1 MHRLS
6 GPGHRKPGEVRAPP
20 RSCPPR
26 PQPGGGHHTPSQ
38 GQRGGARGDLK
49 RGRQVR
55 ERPGWDVQAPE
66 PEPALRC
73 DDGGPSVGKSE
84 RGSRGS
90 AQVPAR
96 GQGTGRD
103 GRRRGPA
110 SPPVPFGRRPGR
122 PPASSFLPGL
132 AASALPVIG
141 IFPPSLQTCG
151 VTGARGQE
159 SRIPVCRTGSGF
171 SLGEKED
178 KPATR
183 LPPGHGT
190 GRRQRATAAGAG
202 SLLPS
207 DFYKRTSQCWFYV
220 RDSFLCIVH
229 GSAEIRGSDTRAG
242 RESLSVEVQIAEPSG
257 AILIQIRSSGDL
269 GAKAQGADGVRD
281 AQAFRDGGPFQP
293 HRESGLR
300 ILRARARWVP
310 LYRRG
315 CEQPGR

>member
-1 MHRLS
+1 MS
-6 GPGHRKPGEVRAPP
+6 VRMGRA
-20 RSCPPR
+20 
-26 PQPGGGHHTPSQ
+26 
-38 GQRGGARGDLK
+38 GARAGAGL
-49 RGRQVR
+49 
-55 ERPGWDVQAPE
+55 W
-66 PEPALRC
+66 C

-84 RGSRGS
+84 RGSCGS

-110 SPPVPFGRRPGR
+110 SPHVPFGRRPGR

-178 KPATR
+178 KPAAR

-190 GRRQRATAAGAG
+190 GRRRRATAAGAG
-202 SLLPS
+202 SLLRS
-207 DFYKRTSQCWFYV
+207 DFYKRTLQCWFYV

-229 GSAEIRGSDTRAG
+229 GSAETRGSDTRAG
-242 RESLSVEVQIAEPSG
+242 RESSSVEVQIAEPSG
-257 AILIQIRSSGDL
+257 PILIQIGSSGDL

-300 ILRARARWVP
+300 ILSESQVGPSIQAGLRAARPVSG
-310 LYRRG
+310 R
-315 CEQPGR
+315 PGETRP

>member
-1 MHRLS
+1 M
-6 GPGHRKPGEVRAPP
+6 GRA
-20 RSCPPR
+20 
-26 PQPGGGHHTPSQ
+26 
-38 GQRGGARGDLK
+38 GARAGAGL
-49 RGRQVR
+49 
-55 ERPGWDVQAPE
+55 W
-66 PEPALRC
+66 C

-84 RGSRGS
+84 RRSRGS

-178 KPATR
+178 KPAAR

-190 GRRQRATAAGAG
+190 GRRRRATAAGAG
-202 SLLPS
+202 SLLRS

-242 RESLSVEVQIAEPSG
+242 RESSSVEVQIVEPSG
-257 AILIQIRSSGDL
+257 PILIQIGSSGDL

-293 HRESGLR
+293 HGESGLR